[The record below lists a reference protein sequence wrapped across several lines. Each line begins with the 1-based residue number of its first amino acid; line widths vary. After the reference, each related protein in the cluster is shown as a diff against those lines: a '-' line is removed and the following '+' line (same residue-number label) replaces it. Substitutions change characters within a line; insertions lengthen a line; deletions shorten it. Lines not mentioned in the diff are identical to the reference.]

1 MASRDGQVQFPSDQK
16 GLLMSLIADLLQRP
30 EKLSAASRFTSVCGL
45 FYLLSGFV
53 LLLWPDIF
61 QVIYREPPFAGHE
74 RSLVRV
80 MGMLLAIIGW
90 FYFFGGRT
98 GGRQFVAASVLDR
111 IVLVPIVLGTVAM
124 SGAFP
129 RPLLAFAIIDPVLA
143 IVAWRLLSK
152 ADADATPAH
161 GSSDRVA

>member
-1 MASRDGQVQFPSDQK
+1 
-16 GLLMSLIADLLQRP
+16 MSLIADLLQRP
-30 EKLSAASRFTSVCGL
+30 EKLSAASRFTSACGV
-45 FYLLSGFV
+45 FYLLSGLG
-53 LLLWPDIF
+53 LLLWPDVF

-74 RSLVRV
+74 RSLARV

-111 IVLVPIVLGTVAM
+111 LIFVPLVMVPIAM

-129 RPLLAFAIIDPVLA
+129 RALLVFAVIDPVLA

-152 ADADATPAH
+152 PDADALPTHESRDQEA
-161 GSSDRVA
+161 

>member
-1 MASRDGQVQFPSDQK
+1 
-16 GLLMSLIADLLQRP
+16 
-30 EKLSAASRFTSVCGL
+30 
-45 FYLLSGFV
+45 
-53 LLLWPDIF
+53 
-61 QVIYREPPFAGHE
+61 
-74 RSLVRV
+74 
-80 MGMLLAIIGW
+80 MLLAIIGW

-111 IVLVPIVLGTVAM
+111 LVLVPLVMVPIAM

-152 ADADATPAH
+152 PDAGALPTH
-161 GSSDRVA
+161 ESRDREA

>member
-1 MASRDGQVQFPSDQK
+1 
-16 GLLMSLIADLLQRP
+16 MSLIADLLQRP
-30 EKLSAASRFTSVCGL
+30 EKLSTASRFTSACGL
-45 FYLLSGFV
+45 FYLLSGLV
-53 LLLWPDIF
+53 LLLWPDVF

-74 RSLVRV
+74 RSLARV

-111 IVLVPIVLGTVAM
+111 LVLVPLVMVPIAM

-152 ADADATPAH
+152 PDAGALPTH
-161 GSSDRVA
+161 ESRDREA